1 MGLKPFNQLSGKSK
15 QKAIVRSERFSEPLI
30 LSDGATDSKV
40 NVDYVIIILKLCRCI
55 LKLSEN
61 HAENNLGKKS
71 TEKVNHL
78 NHSSII
84 Q

>member
-1 MGLKPFNQLSGKSK
+1 MGLKPFNKLSGRSH
-15 QKAIVRSERFSEPLI
+15 QKEIVRSERFSEPLI
-30 LSDGATDSKV
+30 LSAGATDSKV
-40 NVDYVIIILKLCRCI
+40 NVDYVKIISKLCRSI

-61 HAENNLGKKS
+61 HAENNLDKKS

-78 NHSSII
+78 NHSIII